1 MRTGLS
7 WGTFMSAAAS
17 GEGGEGGGGEG
28 EPSGS
33 AASSLGTGAGDP
45 SPDGGEPPVTPSA
58 DPPGGVLPEWTTER
72 FKGKEPDAANWLAKR
87 IDRWGG
93 PEDFL
98 PAMVRSHMDLE
109 SLRGV
114 PETQLLKLVDTE
126 DKEAW
131 HGPGGIYSRLGRPDN
146 ADQYNLPKIEE
157 TGEVFD
163 ITKPFRDAAFEQ
175 GLSGTQVETI
185 GAAVFGKMFEFQEA
199 YNTTLKQNMEA
210 GIETLK
216 REWGTE
222 YDSNHAIATKGAEAL
237 GFDVSSEEGLNTLLV
252 LEKEIGT
259 RDFLHHMLQIGQR
272 LGEHQAGEHGDGQ
285 GQSGYMTADQ
295 ARAEIDRLN
304 NDPEFLEKYLKGA
317 KEYPDENA
325 RMSQLFKFANPPR

>member
-45 SPDGGEPPVTPSA
+45 SPDGGEPAVTPT
-58 DPPGGVLPEWTTER
+58 PGEPVPGGTVPEWAENYSDVDNR
-72 FKGKEPDAANWLAKR
+72 NFLAKR
-87 IDRWGG
+87 GERWSG
-93 PEDFL
+93 PEDVL
-98 PAMVRSHMDLE
+98 RSYRDLE

-222 YDSNHAIATKGAEAL
+222 YDSNHAIASKGAEAL

-259 RDFLHHMLQIGQR
+259 RNFLHHMLQIGQR